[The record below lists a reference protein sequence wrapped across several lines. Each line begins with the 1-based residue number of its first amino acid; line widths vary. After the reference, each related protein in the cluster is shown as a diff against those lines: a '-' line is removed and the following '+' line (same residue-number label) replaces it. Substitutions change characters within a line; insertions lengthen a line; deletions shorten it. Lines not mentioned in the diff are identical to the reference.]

1 MYTNIKQLCS
11 IPETNTILYIHC
23 VSIKNTK
30 KRKKRKILDFVE
42 SKVIN
47 KTHCIIKKKDQ
58 KSNCRRPIFPV
69 IVSGLVGEVKDDRS
83 SLLFSW
89 GINIHPLLPGMLVKL
104 CHSNLKM
111 LLRRAPH
118 CLLWNGTLLSY
129 LSTVSMRQE
138 LTIRKICFYKNIK
151 WLQNPKHLYVQ
162 HFLFLIVFFYLC
174 FMKRA

>member
-11 IPETNTILYIHC
+11 IPETNIILYIHC
-23 VSIKNTK
+23 VSINKNTK

-83 SLLFSW
+83 SLLFS
-89 GINIHPLLPGMLVKL
+89 
-104 CHSNLKM
+104 
-111 LLRRAPH
+111 
-118 CLLWNGTLLSY
+118 
-129 LSTVSMRQE
+129 
-138 LTIRKICFYKNIK
+138 
-151 WLQNPKHLYVQ
+151 
-162 HFLFLIVFFYLC
+162 
-174 FMKRA
+174 